1 MKIRLDA
8 KVVANPTEEETR
20 GISGATLPV
29 VVRPSL
35 EGHVTDL
42 SLGLLMSTVTGLID
56 LIEDE
61 IIPQPLPMKVIIF
74 YYMYVCGII
83 SRSALKFY
91 HESDFLYSKQDSS
104 CRYLRNYQENVCVCA
119 LVWSVLK
126 IFLLDPGFS

>member
-1 MKIRLDA
+1 MRLDA

-61 IIPQPLPMKVIIF
+61 IIPQPLPMKVVTFYLNDWKHFMFCIEIILQIK
-74 YYMYVCGII
+74 YYELKTRLIMPFTVEAYGIYVHKI
-83 SRSALKFY
+83 SPGG
-91 HESDFLYSKQDSS
+91 
-104 CRYLRNYQENVCVCA
+104 
-119 LVWSVLK
+119 
-126 IFLLDPGFS
+126 LLAFCHRCWLSELACI